1 MRTLAFLMACAL
13 LETLAWGQ
21 EQAKPE
27 AAKPEAAAEATV
39 EAAKPEAAEESPEP
53 VTGRNFTATID
64 AGARWVS
71 DVSGDLRSYR
81 SVVNLGEGPK
91 LFGFEAGYNNPAAKL
106 LNRLSLSARNWGGDP
121 FSTLHLTAERSRWWR
136 LSADYRSMLYYN
148 FLPSFA
154 NPRVQQPGLTA
165 PATGPDIY
173 LNQRGYDQRRRTT
186 DVEIE
191 LLPGRRITPF
201 AGFSRNSGDGT
212 GVTPFVASGNEYPVS
227 TRLSDA
233 ANTYRGGVRIEMER
247 FHATLEQGGIS
258 YKDDQSIFTRDR
270 NLGNRTATVFGQTLF
285 LANLDQ
291 AYAVRGESLY
301 SKALVTASPLS
312 WLHAF
317 GQFLYS
323 RPKTEVR
330 YTADAQGL
338 FVLGLSRFFNTGR
351 TLLDSAANQP
361 HTSASGGAEFQAGR
375 LRVVNTF
382 FTDRFHNAG
391 SALLAETLFF
401 SPTLTEATTAFA
413 TDRLIVNNHRY
424 QVDGF
429 YDVARRLTFR
439 GGYRRVWGD
448 ASLRAGQVNPY
459 GPRELGELRQNV
471 GIAGINFRPVAGSSW
486 NAEYEGSS
494 ADQVY
499 FRTSLANYHRLRV
512 RGRQPL
518 HSTVLLGFNYYLL
531 DNRNPF
537 ASESFRAATQWK
549 SVSQAA
555 SLALQWTPKGGKFG
569 SLIGEYTHSKLR
581 SDLQYLAPQIL
592 GAEVSRYVEYGHTAT
607 ALLDLAA
614 PKNWFVGGP
623 RIQLGGS
630 FYIGSGSR
638 PTHYYQ
644 PVVGL
649 RLPLHDRVE
658 WYADWRYYGFSQP
671 TYLYEAFR
679 THMLA
684 SGLRIGL

>member
-39 EAAKPEAAEESPEP
+39 EAAKPEATEESPEP